1 MANVSALGQFMASPD
16 SKVSEKM
23 AAFLDSSSINSGFGM
38 RNVPSFGGTGSVNL
52 GMSADVELGSKRHD
66 VEAYSSKTSTL
77 AKSLEQNSL
86 DFDSVHNFDV
96 VMSHTMSQED
106 YAKAKEDG
114 FDLRDLDPSEA
125 VTILDKVKTVL
136 AQSGQIIDGFNDD
149 LDAETL
155 KNITGNEVMA
165 GEILDAFHQN
175 DIPATKENIDDIL
188 KALEKGASL
197 TAPKDTAVNFIVDNK
212 LEPSIDNFY
221 LADHATNGK
230 KGGQG
235 SYYMESGYLNKIGA
249 DSSYDDIASSISQVI
264 KEAGFEADDE
274 KMQDTAR
281 QLLKDGLAL
290 TPDNLQRKTEIDSI
304 SFPLTSKEIIE
315 SATAAIADGRKA
327 TQGNL
332 SDHESL
338 VQKAVSLKK
347 SLFLEETRYEMSAE
361 VNLRLLRSGIQI
373 DTSYVE
379 KAVEDLKA
387 ANEQIAKV
395 LFPDRSNSVELYDLY
410 KRTNDEVGQIKESPA
425 AVVGALTKEFKSAT
439 LEDIFEKGTTLKATY
454 EKAQMT
460 YEAVGTQVRSDLG
473 DSIKK
478 AFRNVDEVLKG
489 IDLELT
495 DDNRRAVRIL
505 SYNHAEVTA
514 KSVEVVRAWDS
525 KLVNTINKLK
535 PSAVLDMIREGRNPL
550 SMTLDELGNYLD
562 DKDKDPDRKGDKYSR
577 FLYKLEQSGQIT
589 DKEKESYIG
598 IYRLFENLKQTDHAA
613 IGMVLETGSE
623 MTIGN
628 LLTANRSLE
637 KTKRGMDFKV
647 DENFGGLISG
657 ERKNIA
663 IDVQIETAF
672 RYYSSKADKAFDN
685 ISPEKMFAFE
695 KAGNVIENTLLPAFA
710 DAMEKEDTEEKR
722 LEKEA
727 DKRELEDIRKTL
739 SDVFSKDSAAELEKA
754 DIPVTVRNLE
764 AMEEII
770 ASRKR
775 KCLDKIWN
783 QLRARVKAP
792 DNKSPEGK
800 EGLDSDAV
808 SNALDS
814 LKNLETYK
822 NTIDNLAANL
832 ETVMDSADT
841 YIDIKAIK
849 LLHKELSV
857 ASTLADKGS
866 YEIPI
871 DTGEGEVSLHISFKK
886 GDGASSKVEA
896 SIETESFGTVKAD
909 LSLLPDEK
917 NVHNAA
923 RLSGMLTTSARGR
936 SEVKR
941 FMENIKYIMTGDVSS
956 KDLSIMYE
964 VTRQASDDNN
974 AAVSRE
980 ADTTDKSLLKTAELF
995 IKAVTDSISMM
1006 EGS

>member
-1 MANVSALGQFMASPD
+1 MTNVSALGQFMASPED
-16 SKVSEKM
+16 NISERI
-23 AAFLDSSSINSGFGM
+23 SSFVGSGSAPKAFGM
-38 RNVPSFGGTGSVNL
+38 TGPVNL
-52 GMSADVELGSKRHD
+52 GMSADVDLNSKRHETD
-66 VEAYSSKTSTL
+66 GYSQKTSAL

-86 DFDSVHNFDV
+86 DFESVHNFDV

-114 FDLRDLDPSEA
+114 FDMRDLDPSEA

-165 GEILDAFHQN
+165 GEILDAFRQN
-175 DIPATKENIDDIL
+175 DIPLTKENIDDIL
-188 KALEKGASL
+188 KAVEKGSSL
-197 TAPKDTAVNFIVDNK
+197 NAPKDTAVNFLVENK

-221 LADHATNGK
+221 LADHATNGRRS
-230 KGGQG
+230 GQG
-235 SYYMESGYLNKIGA
+235 SYYMEGGYLNKIGG
-249 DSSYDDIASSISQVI
+249 DSSYDDIASSITEVI
-264 KEAGFEADDE
+264 QEAGFEADDE

-290 TPDNLQRKTEIDSI
+290 TPDNLQRKIEIDSI
-304 SFPLTSKEIIE
+304 SFPLTKEEIID

-347 SLFLEETRYEMSAE
+347 SLFLEETRFEMSAE

-395 LFPDRSNSVELYDLY
+395 LFPDRSNSLELYDLY
-410 KRTNDEVGQIKESPA
+410 KKTNDEVQEIKESPA
-425 AVVGALTKEFKSAT
+425 AVVGALTKEFKVAT
-439 LEDIFEKGTTLKATY
+439 LEDIFEKGTVLRSSY

-505 SYNHAEVTA
+505 SYNHAEVTS
-514 KSVEVVRAWDS
+514 KSVEVVRAWDN
-525 KLVNTINKLK
+525 KLVSTIDKLK

-550 SMTLDELGNYLD
+550 AMTLDELGGYLD
-562 DKDKDPDRKGDKYSR
+562 DKDKNSDKQSDKYSR
-577 FLYKLEQSGQIT
+577 FLYKLEKSGQIT

-598 IYRLFENLKQTDHAA
+598 IYRLFESLKNTDHAA

-637 KTKRGMDFKV
+637 KTKRGIDFKV
-647 DENFGGLISG
+647 DDNFGGLKAG

-672 RYYSSKADKAFDN
+672 RYYSSKADKAYEK
-685 ISPEKMFAFE
+685 ISPEKMLAFE
-695 KAGNVIENTLLPAFA
+695 NAGNVIENTLLPTFA
-710 DAMEKEDTEEKR
+710 DAMERPLDEEEKR
-722 LEKEA
+722 LEKET
-727 DKRELEDIRKTL
+727 DQRELEDIRKTL
-739 SDVFSKDSAAELEKA
+739 SDGLSKDSAAELEKA

-775 KCLDKIWN
+775 KCLDKIWD
-783 QLRARVKAP
+783 QLRARIKAP
-792 DNKSPEGK
+792 DDKSSEGI
-800 EGLDSDAV
+800 EGSESDDL
-808 SNALDS
+808 SEALDS
-814 LKNLETYK
+814 LKDLENYK
-822 NTIDNLAANL
+822 NTIDNLARNL
-832 ETVMDSADT
+832 EMAMNTADT

-857 ASTLADKGS
+857 ASTLSDKGS

-886 GDGASSKVEA
+886 GDGVSSKVQA
-896 SIETESFGTVKAD
+896 SIETLSYGTVKAD

-917 NVHNAA
+917 VHDAA
-923 RLSGMLTTSARGR
+923 KVSGMLTTSARGR
-936 SEVKR
+936 SDVKR

-964 VTRQASDDNN
+964 VTRQTSDDTN

-980 ADTTDKSLLKTAELF
+980 ADTADESLIKTAELF

-1006 EGS
+1006 EES

>member
-1 MANVSALGQFMASPD
+1 MTNVSALGQFMASPED
-16 SKVSEKM
+16 SISERI
-23 AAFLDSSSINSGFGM
+23 SSFVGSGSAPKAFGM
-38 RNVPSFGGTGSVNL
+38 TGPVNL
-52 GMSADVELGSKRHD
+52 GMSADVDLNSKRHETD
-66 VEAYSSKTSTL
+66 GYSQKTSAL

-86 DFDSVHNFDV
+86 DFESVHNFDV

-114 FDLRDLDPSEA
+114 FDMRDLDPSEA

-149 LDAETL
+149 LNAETL

-165 GEILDAFHQN
+165 GEILDAFRQN
-175 DIPATKENIDDIL
+175 DIPMTQENIDDIL
-188 KALEKGASL
+188 KAVEKGSSL
-197 TAPKDTAVNFIVDNK
+197 NAPKDTAVNFLVENK

-221 LADHATNGK
+221 LADHATNGRRS
-230 KGGQG
+230 GQG
-235 SYYMESGYLNKIGA
+235 SYYMEGGYLNKIGG
-249 DSSYDDIASSISQVI
+249 DSSYDDIASSITEVI
-264 KEAGFEADDE
+264 QEAGFEADDE

-290 TPDNLQRKTEIDSI
+290 TPDNLQRKIEIDSI
-304 SFPLTSKEIIE
+304 SFPLTKEEIID

-347 SLFLEETRYEMSAE
+347 SLFLEETRFEMSAE

-395 LFPDRSNSVELYDLY
+395 LFPDRSNSLELYDLY
-410 KRTNDEVGQIKESPA
+410 KKTNDEVQEIKESPA
-425 AVVGALTKEFKSAT
+425 AVVGALTKEFKVAT
-439 LEDIFEKGTTLKATY
+439 LEDIFEKGTVLRSSY

-505 SYNHAEVTA
+505 SYNHAEVTS
-514 KSVEVVRAWDS
+514 KSVEVVRAWDN
-525 KLVNTINKLK
+525 KLVSTIDKLK

-550 SMTLDELGNYLD
+550 AMTLDELGGYLD
-562 DKDKDPDRKGDKYSR
+562 DKDKNPDKQSDKYSR
-577 FLYKLEQSGQIT
+577 FLYKLEKSGQIT

-598 IYRLFENLKQTDHAA
+598 IYRLFENLKNTDHAA

-637 KTKRGMDFKV
+637 KTKRGIDFKV
-647 DENFGGLISG
+647 DDNFGGLKAG

-672 RYYSSKADKAFDN
+672 RYYSSKADKAYEK
-685 ISPEKMFAFE
+685 ISPEKMLAFE
-695 KAGNVIENTLLPAFA
+695 NAGNVIENTLLPAFA
-710 DAMEKEDTEEKR
+710 DAMERPLDEEEKR
-722 LEKEA
+722 LEKET
-727 DKRELEDIRKTL
+727 DQRELEDIRKTL
-739 SDVFSKDSAAELEKA
+739 SDGLSKDSAAELEKA

-775 KCLDKIWN
+775 KCLDKIWD
-783 QLRARVKAP
+783 QLRARIKAP
-792 DNKSPEGK
+792 DDKSSEGI
-800 EGLDSDAV
+800 EGSESDDL
-808 SNALDS
+808 SEALDS
-814 LKNLETYK
+814 LKDLENYK
-822 NTIDNLAANL
+822 NTIDNLARNL
-832 ETVMDSADT
+832 ETAMNTADT

-857 ASTLADKGS
+857 ASTLSDKGS

-886 GDGASSKVEA
+886 GDGVSSKVQA
-896 SIETESFGTVKAD
+896 SIETLSYGTVKAD
-909 LSLLPDEK
+909 LSLLPDER
-917 NVHNAA
+917 VHDAA
-923 RLSGMLTTSARGR
+923 KVSGMLTTSARGR
-936 SEVKR
+936 SDVKR

-964 VTRQASDDNN
+964 VTRQTSNDTN

-980 ADTTDKSLLKTAELF
+980 ADTADESLIKTAELF

-1006 EGS
+1006 EES

>member
-1 MANVSALGQFMASPD
+1 MTNVSALGQFMASPED
-16 SKVSEKM
+16 NISERI
-23 AAFLDSSSINSGFGM
+23 SSFVGSGSAPKAFGM
-38 RNVPSFGGTGSVNL
+38 TGPVNL
-52 GMSADVELGSKRHD
+52 GMSADVDLNSKRHETD
-66 VEAYSSKTSTL
+66 GYSQKTSAL

-86 DFDSVHNFDV
+86 DFESVHNFDV

-114 FDLRDLDPSEA
+114 FDMRDLDPSEA

-165 GEILDAFHQN
+165 GEILDAFRQN
-175 DIPATKENIDDIL
+175 DIPMTQENIDDIL
-188 KALEKGASL
+188 KAVEKGSSL
-197 TAPKDTAVNFIVDNK
+197 NAPKDTAVNFLVENK

-221 LADHATNGK
+221 LADHATNGRRS
-230 KGGQG
+230 GQG
-235 SYYMESGYLNKIGA
+235 SYYMEGGYLNKIGG
-249 DSSYDDIASSISQVI
+249 DSSYDDIASSITEVI
-264 KEAGFEADDE
+264 QEAGFEADDE

-290 TPDNLQRKTEIDSI
+290 TPDNLQRKIEIDSI
-304 SFPLTSKEIIE
+304 SFPLTKEEIID

-347 SLFLEETRYEMSAE
+347 SLFLEETRFEMSAE

-395 LFPDRSNSVELYDLY
+395 LFPDRSNSLELYDLY
-410 KRTNDEVGQIKESPA
+410 KKTNDEVQEIKESPA
-425 AVVGALTKEFKSAT
+425 AVVGALTKEFKVAT
-439 LEDIFEKGTTLKATY
+439 LEDIFEKGTVLRSSY

-505 SYNHAEVTA
+505 SYNHAEVTS
-514 KSVEVVRAWDS
+514 KSVEVVRAWDN
-525 KLVNTINKLK
+525 KLVSTIDKLK

-550 SMTLDELGNYLD
+550 AMTLDELGGYLD
-562 DKDKDPDRKGDKYSR
+562 DKDKNPDKQSDKYSR
-577 FLYKLEQSGQIT
+577 FLYKLEKSGQIT

-598 IYRLFENLKQTDHAA
+598 IYRLFENLKNTDHAA

-637 KTKRGMDFKV
+637 KTKRGIDFKV
-647 DENFGGLISG
+647 DDNFGGLKAG

-672 RYYSSKADKAFDN
+672 RYYSSKADKAYEK
-685 ISPEKMFAFE
+685 ISPEKMLAFE
-695 KAGNVIENTLLPAFA
+695 NAGNVIENTLLPAFA
-710 DAMEKEDTEEKR
+710 DAMERPLDEEEKR
-722 LEKEA
+722 LEKET
-727 DKRELEDIRKTL
+727 DQRELEDIRKTL
-739 SDVFSKDSAAELEKA
+739 SDGLAKDSAAELEKA

-775 KCLDKIWN
+775 KCLDKIWD
-783 QLRARVKAP
+783 QLRARIKAP
-792 DNKSPEGK
+792 DDKSSEGI
-800 EGLDSDAV
+800 EGSESDDL
-808 SNALDS
+808 SEALDS
-814 LKNLETYK
+814 LKDLENYK
-822 NTIDNLAANL
+822 NTIDNLARNL
-832 ETVMDSADT
+832 ETAMNTADT

-857 ASTLADKGS
+857 ASTLSDKGS

-886 GDGASSKVEA
+886 GDGVSSKVQA
-896 SIETESFGTVKAD
+896 SIETLSYGTVKAD

-917 NVHNAA
+917 VHDAA
-923 RLSGMLTTSARGR
+923 KVSGMLTTSARGR
-936 SEVKR
+936 SDVKR

-964 VTRQASDDNN
+964 VTRQTSDDTN

-980 ADTTDKSLLKTAELF
+980 ADTADESLIKTAELF

-1006 EGS
+1006 EES